1 MWGNFDVNVG
11 QLWQHKTVEY
21 SVPFLSS
28 LWQSWSSSHIWIL
41 DREISGGTLFILK
54 NLLWGGR
61 GQKISKKS
69 PKISHI
75 KISSQVGEGKA
86 EEGSKAVL
94 AKSVKLVQ
102 SLKADLTTAGSRW
115 WLVMGRFFISEIS
128 KGLQICPIQT
138 LNRTCN
144 VIYFIKGIT
153 KTFPPNYPTHLSTN
167 LPIYLP

>member
-41 DREISGGTLFILK
+41 DREISSQAEVG
-54 NLLWGGR
+54 
-61 GQKISKKS
+61 KKS
-69 PKISHI
+69 PKIILKKSHI
-75 KISSQVGEGKA
+75 KISSQVGEGEA

-115 WLVMGRFFISEIS
+115 WLVMGRFFLSEIS

>member
-1 MWGNFDVNVG
+1 MG
-11 QLWQHKTVEY
+11 QLWCKCWATLATQN
-21 SVPFLSS
+21 SGIFCSIPFFPLTIMELFSY
-28 LWQSWSSSHIWIL
+28 LNPWQRNLRRDSFHIKKSPLRWE
-41 DREISGGTLFILK
+41 RAK
-54 NLLWGGR
+54 NL
-61 GQKISKKS
+61 QKS

>member
-1 MWGNFDVNVG
+1 MG
-11 QLWQHKTVEY
+11 QLWCKCWATLATQN
-21 SVPFLSS
+21 SGIFCSIPFFPLTIMELFSY
-28 LWQSWSSSHIWIL
+28 LNPWQRNLRRDSFHI
-41 DREISGGTLFILK
+41 K
-54 NLLWGGR
+54 
-61 GQKISKKS
+61 KISSEVGEGKKS

-153 KTFPPNYPTHLSTN
+153 INQDLST
-167 LPIYLP
+167 